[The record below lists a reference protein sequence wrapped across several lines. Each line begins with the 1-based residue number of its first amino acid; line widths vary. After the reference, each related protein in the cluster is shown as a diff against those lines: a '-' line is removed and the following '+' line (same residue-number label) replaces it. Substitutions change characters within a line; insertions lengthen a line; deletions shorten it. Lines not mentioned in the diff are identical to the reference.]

1 VNTKSMAD
9 AAAGQAPKTLKDF
22 VAAGS
27 GKFLKAADVSEPK
40 TYTIKSVSTQQLKDK
55 LKVVAELDT
64 GEKLVLNAT
73 NIAYI
78 VDRLGDMP
86 LEKLAGRKITVA
98 AVPTNFQGRSTLGLR
113 LVKVE

>member
-1 VNTKSMAD
+1 MKKSMAD
-9 AAAGQAPKTLKDF
+9 AATVPRTLKEF
-22 VAAGS
+22 IGTAG
-27 GKFLKAADVSEPK
+27 GKFLKAADVPEPK
-40 TYTIKSVSTQQLKDK
+40 TYVIKAVSTQQLKDK

-73 NIAYI
+73 NLAYI

-86 LEKLAGRKITVA
+86 LEKLAGRRITVA

-113 LVKVE
+113 LMKVE